1 MHLIHYRM
9 GCMNGAISAN
19 RFNDS
24 DASLCFRE
32 GNVVRFT
39 SKATDKN
46 TKTLR
51 KQYDSDSL
59 IYAVEGYWM
68 KLYQLIDGVT
78 HVASMS
84 DDWEVVDY
92 DLSTLDDQETILGL
106 LGYG

>member
-1 MHLIHYRM
+1 MKSVAM
-9 GCMNGAISAN
+9 SPNESN
-19 RFNDS
+19 ESNNS
-24 DASLCFRE
+24 FRE

-51 KQYDSDSL
+51 SQYDSDSL
-59 IYAVEGYWM
+59 IYAIEGYWM
-68 KLYQLIDGVT
+68 KLYRLIDGAIHT
-78 HVASMS
+78 ASMS
-84 DDWEVVDY
+84 DDWEVVDC